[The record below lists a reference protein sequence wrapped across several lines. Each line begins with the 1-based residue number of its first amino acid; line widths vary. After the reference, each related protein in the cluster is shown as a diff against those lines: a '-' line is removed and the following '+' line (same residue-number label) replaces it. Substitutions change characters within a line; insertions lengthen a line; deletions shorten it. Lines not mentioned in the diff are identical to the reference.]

1 MNVQVGSTVV
11 TSFLASSVEAVEA
24 ATIVLAVGI
33 ARGWRPSL
41 GGTFAGLGVLAA
53 LVALLGTSMASAP
66 IGLMQVVTGTLML
79 LFGIRW
85 MRKAIL
91 RYAGAIAMRDEDEA
105 FDRLRS
111 ELGGALSTLVR
122 ADTLAALTVFKAV
135 LLEGIEV
142 VVIVIGTGAAGHMVV
157 PAAGGALAAC
167 LVVAAAAAILHR
179 PLARVPENALKLVVG
194 IMVSSFGMFWFGE
207 GVGISWPFGDATIP
221 LLGLVM
227 LAVSAAGVRLARSG
241 ATS

>member
-1 MNVQVGSTVV
+1 MNVQLGSTLA

-33 ARGWRPSL
+33 TRGWKPSL

-53 LVALLGTSMASAP
+53 LVILLGTSIASAP
-66 IGLMQVVTGTLML
+66 IGVMQVTTGTLML

-91 RYAGAIAMRDEDEA
+91 RYAGVIAMRDEEA
-105 FDRLRS
+105 AFERLR
-111 ELGGALSTLVR
+111 EQLGGAISAVVR

-135 LLEGIEV
+135 LLEGLEV
-142 VVIVIGTGAAGHMVV
+142 VVIVIGTGAAGHMVA

-194 IMVSSFGMFWFGE
+194 VMVSTFGMFWFGE

-221 LLGLVM
+221 LLGLAM
-227 LAVSAAGVRLARSG
+227 LAVSAAGIRLARPG
-241 ATS
+241 AVA